1 MQALFIIPMFMS
13 IYYIWRGQIEK
24 AFLNV
29 YLPCTFLMPYYYAVR
44 VPHLPLLS
52 AGDAALLPIGMAL
65 LFRPKSRWRFTRMDL
80 WVTIFVAG
88 YAISEVTREYVPK
101 DGMSLWL
108 QDGFVEMFLAYIV
121 GRQVIEPELRLE
133 TIKRILFLIMIQV
146 PFAFYEFRFGQN
158 PWLNIG
164 RSVFGLYDVGWFVQ
178 LRGGTARIATSFSGA
193 IVAGMMFM
201 VVASLNFF
209 LMQIYK
215 ENKTR
220 LGPRMA
226 ILQKYRLPFFLLPI
240 LVFMTG
246 SRMPLACTLLVFLIA
261 LIPRFKSIRTGVI
274 VILLVAG
281 TGAVAVYGYFERYTS
296 VSEDAAMDEA
306 QTSAIYR
313 KQLIENYA
321 PILET
326 GGWLGYG
333 QMSHPIVMGQGSIDN
348 GYMLVQL
355 SQGKLGKY
363 VFEIIVFES
372 IFSLALKARR
382 FKSRENLFFTFFMMG
397 ALIGLFVSLIS
408 VAMGE
413 QTPQVIFLLLGWS
426 QSILDSR
433 PVGAGAS
440 AESMLPEPKFRF
452 RRVIA

>member
-1 MQALFIIPMFMS
+1 MD
-13 IYYIWRGQIEK
+13 K

-29 YLPCTFLMPYYYAVR
+29 YLPCTFLMPYYYSVR
-44 VPHLPLLS
+44 IPHLPLLS
-52 AGDAALLPIGMAL
+52 AGDAALLPIGIAV
-65 LFRPKSRWRFTRMDL
+65 LFHPKIKWRFTRMDL
-80 WVTIFVAG
+80 WVTIFVAS
-88 YAISEVTREYVPK
+88 YAISEVMREYVPK

-108 QDGFVEMFLAYIV
+108 QDGFVEMFLAYVV

-133 TIKRILFLIMIQV
+133 TIKRILFLFMIQV

-164 RSVFGLYDVGWFVQ
+164 RSVFGLNDVGWFVQ
-178 LRGGTARIATSFSGA
+178 LRGGTARIATCFSGA

-201 VVASLNFF
+201 VVAALNFF

-220 LGPRMA
+220 LGPSMA

-246 SRMPLACTLLVFLIA
+246 SRMPLVCTALVFLIA
-261 LIPRFKSIRTGVI
+261 LIPRFKNLRTGVI

-281 TGAVAVYGYFERYTS
+281 TGAAVVYGYFERYTS
-296 VSEDAAMDEA
+296 VSEDQATDEA

-313 KQLIENYA
+313 KQLLENYA
-321 PILET
+321 PVLEA

-333 QMSHPIVMGQGSIDN
+333 QMSHPTVMGQGSIDN

-355 SQGKLGKY
+355 AQGKLGKY
-363 VFEIIVFES
+363 VFELIAFES
-372 IFSLALKARR
+372 IFCLALCAYR
-382 FKSRENLFFTFFMMG
+382 FKSRENTFFVFFMMG
-397 ALIGLFVSLIS
+397 ALTGLFVSLLS

-413 QTPQVIFLLLGWS
+413 QTPQVIFLLLGWA
-426 QSILDSR
+426 QSIQDTR
-433 PVGAGAS
+433 PVGAGATE
-440 AESMLPEPKFRF
+440 ESMQPEPKFRF
-452 RRVIA
+452 KRVIA